1 MKKIFLLLLL
11 VTYSF
16 SIDGFDKLKWE
27 SSPEDF
33 YKYYNNYNYYT
44 SDNSYFTLIDP
55 DIYFEGEKLQR
66 VDLFYNN
73 LKLVQWIGITD
84 TSKENA
90 LRIYNKY
97 KDKYQSGEENI
108 TDNRKSFIYFNPTP
122 EEFNTLYIVLKE
134 YNTYSSI
141 YYSFFRTVK

>member
-1 MKKIFLLLLL
+1 MKKKLLFLLL

-73 LKLVQWIGITD
+73 LKLVQWCICQ
-84 TSKENA
+84 SKSVPVI
-90 LRIYNKY
+90 R
-97 KDKYQSGEENI
+97 S
-108 TDNRKSFIYFNPTP
+108 KSVPFIFQ
-122 EEFNTLYIVLKE
+122 II
-134 YNTYSSI
+134 S
-141 YYSFFRTVK
+141 

>member
-1 MKKIFLLLLL
+1 MKKILLFLLL

-55 DIYFEGEKLQR
+55 DIYFEGEKFIIRLP
-66 VDLFYNN
+66 
-73 LKLVQWIGITD
+73 IGKITD
-84 TSKENA
+84 
-90 LRIYNKY
+90 LPQGVPI
-97 KDKYQSGEENI
+97 
-108 TDNRKSFIYFNPTP
+108 P
-122 EEFNTLYIVLKE
+122 L
-134 YNTYSSI
+134 
-141 YYSFFRTVK
+141 